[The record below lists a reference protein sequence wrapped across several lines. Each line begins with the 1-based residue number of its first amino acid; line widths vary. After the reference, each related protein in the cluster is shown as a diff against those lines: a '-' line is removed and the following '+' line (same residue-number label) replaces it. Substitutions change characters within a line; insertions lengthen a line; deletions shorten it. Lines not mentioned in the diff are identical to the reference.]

1 MKKTCL
7 GCVALVSGTITR
19 CSLGYKNTSQVNRST
34 GGIFRDFIPLENCP
48 KPTTIKKYISL
59 VNIKKISK

>member
-7 GCVALVSGTITR
+7 GCVALESGYVVR
-19 CSLGYKNTSQVNRST
+19 CSLGYKNASQVKRST

-59 VNIKKISK
+59 VDTKKISK